1 MTIKSI
7 NSTEA
12 QNNFGRVLDDVTLNR
27 ARYIVKRRGVP
38 QAIVLSFDDF
48 AHVLHD
54 NTERQRLDLVMRE
67 LRPQYSLGEVIEP
80 AGDRDGSA

>member
-27 ARYIVKRRGVP
+27 ARYVIKRRGTP
-38 QAIVLSFDDF
+38 QAVVLSFDDF
-48 AHVLHD
+48 ASLLHD
-54 NTERQRLDLVMRE
+54 EGERSRIGSVLRE
-67 LRPQYSLGEVIEP
+67 LRPKYVLGEVIEP
-80 AGDRDGSA
+80 EAGE

>member
-7 NSTEA
+7 GSTEA

-38 QAIVLSFDDF
+38 QVIILSFDDF
-48 AHVLHD
+48 DYVLRD
-54 NTERQRLDLVMRE
+54 DTERRRMGSVLRD
-67 LRPQYSLGEVIEP
+67 LRPQYRIGEVIEP
-80 AGDRDGSA
+80 VGDLE

>member
-7 NSTEA
+7 GSTEA

-27 ARYIVKRRGVP
+27 ARYVIKRRGTP

-48 AHVLHD
+48 ASMLHD
-54 NTERQRLDLVMRE
+54 EGERARIGSVLRE
-67 LRPQYSLGEVIEP
+67 LRPKYVLGEVIEP
-80 AGDRDGSA
+80 EADE

>member
-7 NSTEA
+7 GSTEA

-38 QAIVLSFDDF
+38 QVIILSFDDF
-48 AHVLHD
+48 DYVLRD
-54 NTERQRLDLVMRE
+54 DTERRRMGSVLRD
-67 LRPQYSLGEVIEP
+67 LRPQYRIGEVIEP
-80 AGDRDGSA
+80 AGDLE

>member
-7 NSTEA
+7 GSTEA

-38 QAIVLSFDDF
+38 QVIILSFDDF
-48 AHVLHD
+48 DYVLRD
-54 NTERQRLDLVMRE
+54 DSERRRMGSVLRD
-67 LRPQYSLGEVIEP
+67 LRPQYRIGEVIEP
-80 AGDRDGSA
+80 AGDLE

>member
-7 NSTEA
+7 SSTEA

-27 ARYIVKRRGVP
+27 ARYVVKRRGVS
-38 QAIVLSFDDF
+38 QVIILSFDDF

-54 NTERQRLDLVMRE
+54 DGERRRMGSVLRE
-67 LRPQYSLGEVIEP
+67 LRPHYSIGEVIEP
-80 AGDRDGSA
+80 EGDSG

>member
-7 NSTEA
+7 GSTEA

-38 QAIVLSFDDF
+38 QVIILSFDDF
-48 AHVLHD
+48 DYVLRD
-54 NTERQRLDLVMRE
+54 DSERRRMGSVLRD
-67 LRPQYSLGEVIEP
+67 LRPQYRIGEVVES
-80 AGDRDGSA
+80 AGDLE

>member
-7 NSTEA
+7 GSTEA

-38 QAIVLSFDDF
+38 QVIILSFDDF
-48 AHVLHD
+48 D
-54 NTERQRLDLVMRE
+54 YVMRDDSE
-67 LRPQYSLGEVIEP
+67 RRRMGSVLRDLRPQYRIGEVIES
-80 AGDRDGSA
+80 AGDLE

>member
-7 NSTEA
+7 GSTEA

-38 QAIVLSFDDF
+38 QVIILSFDDF
-48 AHVLHD
+48 DYVLRD
-54 NTERQRLDLVMRE
+54 DSERRRMGSVLRD
-67 LRPQYSLGEVIEP
+67 LRPQYRIGEVIES
-80 AGDRDGSA
+80 AGDLE